1 MIRRFRRDRS
11 GSIAV
16 ETALIAGVFLTMIFG
31 TIELGRYAWLR
42 NVLIQTAYA
51 GARCAGLRAV
61 ACSNAPANSTDV
73 RVYDYNKTLT
83 YIISTAARRGVR
95 LTSSNI
101 TITALA
107 TCSGAAN
114 FVRVDIARLFGS
126 NWLAATGLD
135 DVNITASACFPQQP

>member
-1 MIRRFRRDRS
+1 MSRRLRHDRR
-11 GSIAV
+11 GSMAV
-16 ETALIAGVFLTMIFG
+16 ETALVTGALLGMIFG

-42 NVLIQTAYA
+42 NALNQTAYA

-73 RVYDYNKTLT
+73 RVYDYTKTLN
-83 YIISTAARRGVR
+83 YIIATAARRGVR
-95 LTSSNI
+95 LTAANI
-101 TITALA
+101 RITALA

-114 FVRVDIARLFGS
+114 FVQVDLTRNFGS

-135 DVNITASACFPQQP
+135 DVNMTASACFPQQP